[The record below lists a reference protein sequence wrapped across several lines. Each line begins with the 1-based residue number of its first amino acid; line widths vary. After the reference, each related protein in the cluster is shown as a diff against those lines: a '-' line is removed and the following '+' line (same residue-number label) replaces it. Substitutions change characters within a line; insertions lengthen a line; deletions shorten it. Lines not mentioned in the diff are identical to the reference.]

1 MRKVSKKSWN
11 NGFSLV
17 EMLAV
22 VAIIIILLGVS
33 GVGVIYYRN
42 WLKLTE
48 LDNAAR
54 SIYMAAENRAVL
66 LSGERRL
73 GGLVKG
79 GGEVTLTRLSAGAGG
94 TAAYVVTRDDGNLGQ
109 LLPMGT
115 IDPTLLE
122 GDFYIIY
129 EPVSGSVTDVF
140 YAEQPIGRLEE
151 ADFGAFYSKWS
162 SAGRA
167 DRMKA
172 EPMLGYYGGGTA
184 EGEAGETLPTPSSR

>member
-1 MRKVSKKSWN
+1 MRNGLKENWN
-11 NGFSLV
+11 KGFSLV

-22 VAIIIILLGVS
+22 VAIIVILLCVS

-79 GGEVTLTRLSAGAGG
+79 GGEVTLTRLSG
-94 TAAYVVTRDDGNLGQ
+94 
-109 LLPMGT
+109 
-115 IDPTLLE
+115 E
-122 GDFYIIY
+122 
-129 EPVSGSVTDVF
+129 
-140 YAEQPIGRLEE
+140 IGR
-151 ADFGAFYSKWS
+151 AHV
-162 SAGRA
+162 
-167 DRMKA
+167 
-172 EPMLGYYGGGTA
+172 
-184 EGEAGETLPTPSSR
+184 

>member
-1 MRKVSKKSWN
+1 MRNGLKENWN
-11 NGFSLV
+11 KGFSLV

-22 VAIIIILLGVS
+22 VAIIVILLGVS

-79 GGEVTLTRLSAGAGG
+79 GGEVTLTRLSGGDGG
-94 TAAYVVTRDDGNLGQ
+94 TAAYVVARDDGNLSQ
-109 LLPMGT
+109 LLPVGT
-115 IDPTLLE
+115 IDPALLE
-122 GDFYIIY
+122 GDFYIVY

-140 YAEQPIGRLEE
+140 TRSSPSSGWRRRISAPFT
-151 ADFGAFYSKWS
+151 ASGAPP
-162 SAGRA
+162 AGR
-167 DRMKA
+167 
-172 EPMLGYYGGGTA
+172 PG
-184 EGEAGETLPTPSSR
+184 